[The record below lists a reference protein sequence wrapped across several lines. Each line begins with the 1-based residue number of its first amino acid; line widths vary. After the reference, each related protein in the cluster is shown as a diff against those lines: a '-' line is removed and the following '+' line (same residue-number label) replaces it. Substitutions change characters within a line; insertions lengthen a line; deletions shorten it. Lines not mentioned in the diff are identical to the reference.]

1 MVALQMQLSKP
12 SMPCVHLE
20 NPFSPPS
27 IRYTAAGTGTHALVS
42 TRATGAVEKDRTM
55 TFCVA
60 FAATVFLVAGG
71 CSRNPSPKPPT
82 PPMGTFTLQCD
93 PFGGLAEHQPIDDR
107 CGPDGIGGANSLAQN
122 RVKHSL
128 CAAEPAT
135 AVDFA
140 TFQTLQ
146 ADIPALGIAFGSP
159 QMIPT
164 PADRP
169 KLRHPDTTHGIAVGE
184 GSLVQFV
191 GFVIEAHYS
200 NVQGGEN
207 VNCDIP
213 GEPMNDMHIAIG
225 PQLDAPECAS
235 ITRRNHPALPAARL
249 DDARYAERPKRRHAP
264 TERAPRSAVAVHGT
278 TDVRCQ
284 PSALLERPA
293 CKRGTGSDVLMGS
306 ASRLS
311 HRRMQRRH

>member
-1 MVALQMQLSKP
+1 
-12 SMPCVHLE
+12 
-20 NPFSPPS
+20 
-27 IRYTAAGTGTHALVS
+27 
-42 TRATGAVEKDRTM
+42 M

-191 GFVIEAHYS
+191 GFVIEAPLQQCPRWRERQLRH
-200 NVQGGEN
+200 
-207 VNCDIP
+207 P
-213 GEPMNDMHIAIG
+213 GRTHERHAHRHRPTVR
-225 PQLDAPECAS
+225 CARVRVDH
-235 ITRRNHPALPAARL
+235 RRNHPALPAARL